1 MFKVAVL
8 ISGTGTT
15 LKAILDDALR
25 DNLYE
30 IALVIADRE
39 AGGLKYAK
47 EKGIPYI
54 ILSRD
59 TLLSENIHLLVKDMD
74 LVVLAGFLSIL
85 EGPILKDL
93 KGKIINLH
101 PSLLPKFG
109 GKGMYGSK
117 VHQAVFDSQMTISGC
132 TVHYVTN
139 KIDGGG
145 FILQRIVG
153 IRDLKS
159 AKEVAEKV
167 TSVEKGA
174 LIDAIRLIAKE
185 EDK

>member
-8 ISGTGTT
+8 ISGAGTT
-15 LKAILDDALR
+15 LKAILDDSLR
-25 DNLYE
+25 DRLYE
-30 IALVIADRE
+30 VSLVIADRE
-39 AGGLKYAK
+39 AGGLKYA
-47 EKGIPYI
+47 EKMGVPYVV
-54 ILSRD
+54 LERD
-59 TLLSENIHLLVKDMD
+59 NLLSENIHLLVKDMN

-85 EGPILKDL
+85 EGPLLKEL

-109 GKGMYGSK
+109 GKGMYGAK

-132 TVHYVTN
+132 TVHYVTD
-139 KIDGGG
+139 KVDGGG

-185 EDK
+185 ED